1 LEKCAGTMFRV
12 DVSRG
17 RNCLVYAGKQTAE
30 HSTFTGTGNKNERG
44 I

>member
-1 LEKCAGTMFRV
+1 MFRV

-17 RNCLVYAGKQTAE
+17 RNCLVYAGWQTAE
-30 HSTFTGTGNKNERG
+30 HFMFTGTRNKCERG